1 MRLLRSIGCLAAAAM
16 LCAISMAPASAE
28 MIPIDPGIYAVSVA
42 KEYPAPV
49 ADVID
54 HVAIVAEADITVDAP
69 AAVRSTGS
77 YETASVAAV
86 PFAPSAYQHIDP
98 DIAAD

>member
-28 MIPIDPGIYAVSVA
+28 MIPIDPGIHAATVA

-49 ADVID
+49 ADVLD
-54 HVAIVAEADITVDAP
+54 HVAIVAEANLTVDAP
-69 AAVRSTGS
+69 AAIRSTSS
-77 YETASVAAV
+77 YETASVAA
-86 PFAPSAYQHIDP
+86 FSFSPSAYQHIDP
-98 DIAAD
+98 DIAG